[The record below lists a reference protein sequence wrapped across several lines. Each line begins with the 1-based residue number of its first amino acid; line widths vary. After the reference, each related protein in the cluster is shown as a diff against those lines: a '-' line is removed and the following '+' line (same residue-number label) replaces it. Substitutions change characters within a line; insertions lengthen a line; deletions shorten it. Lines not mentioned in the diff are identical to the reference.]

1 MLDPSVVQQLFAL
14 DLSPEQLRGVIAII
28 AKQGDKEL
36 ARLASQR
43 ERKRKSR
50 LRMSRDRPVTEKAEQ
65 NQQPCHVTVT
75 GQPSLFLS
83 LPMSKIARNVPV
95 PEGWKPNSGHYEYGA
110 KLGFNPEQVDD
121 VAEDVRLWGASSNK
135 ERTLRGWDATLR
147 QFLKR
152 NAKEK
157 SKSIVSHRSSN
168 LQSIF

>member
-1 MLDPSVVQQLFAL
+1 MIDHSVMQQLFAL
-14 DLSPEQLRGVIAII
+14 NLSPEQMQGVIAII
-28 AKQGDKEL
+28 ARQGEKEL
-36 ARLASQR
+36 ARLA
-43 ERKRKSR
+43 RKREVMRKCR
-50 LRMSRDRPVTEKAEQ
+50 ARGTTVAPQEKPEQ
-65 NQQPCHVTVT
+65 NQQSCGTTVVP
-75 GQPSLFLS
+75 QPSLFLS